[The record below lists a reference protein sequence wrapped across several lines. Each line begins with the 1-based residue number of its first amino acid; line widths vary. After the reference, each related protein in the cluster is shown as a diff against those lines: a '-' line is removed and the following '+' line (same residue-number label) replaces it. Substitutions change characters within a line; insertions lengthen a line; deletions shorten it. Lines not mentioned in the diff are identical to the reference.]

1 MGKLTGKNALITG
14 GTSGI
19 GLATAKLF
27 VQEGARLV
35 VTGRSEPALSAAKK
49 ELGPNTLVVKSDSGK
64 LADID
69 ALIEQTKGHV
79 DRLDVLFLNAGVA
92 KFAPINMV
100 TEESFDE
107 QLSTNLKGTFFTL
120 QKALPILRSGA
131 SVLMTASIAGKM
143 ALPASTV
150 HATTKAAVRAL
161 GRAAAA
167 ELIMRRIRVN
177 VLSPGPVETAIY
189 SKAGM
194 TAGAASEM
202 KNDLMV
208 QVPLG
213 RLGQA
218 DEIARAALFLASE
231 DSSFITGIE
240 LSVDGGMSEL

>member
-1 MGKLTGKNALITG
+1 MMVSMGKLTGKNALITG

-27 VQEGARLV
+27 QTEGATV
-35 VTGRSEPALSAAKK
+35 IVTGRSEPALSQATK
-49 ELGPNTLVVKSDSGK
+49 ELGPAALVVKSDSGN

-69 ALIEQTKGHV
+69 ALMTAVRGKV

-92 KFAPINMV
+92 KFSPMETV
-100 TEESFDE
+100 TEASFDE

-120 QKALPILRSGA
+120 QKSLPLLRMGS
-131 SVLMTASIAGKM
+131 SVLLTASIAGKM

-177 VLSPGPVETAIY
+177 TLSPGPIETAMY
-189 SKAGM
+189 GKNGTSA
-194 TAGAASEM
+194 EY
-202 KNDLMV
+202 KNDLLV

-213 RLGQA
+213 RMGNA
-218 DEIARAALFLASE
+218 GEIARAALFLASD

-240 LSVDGGMSEL
+240 LAVDGGMSEL